1 MKKEK
6 LYVLEQMP
14 ITRSIIHLALPSVL
28 SMLVN
33 ILYNL
38 TDTFFIGKLNDPYQ
52 VAAVSISLPL
62 FTFQMAI
69 AGIFGNGGGSY
80 LSRLLGKKQYQEAHE
95 TATTAIFS
103 SAASSILLAVL
114 GILSIPLFLKAVG
127 ASGMVK
133 APAYDYMFI
142 ILLGT
147 PFIMLKFTLV
157 QLLRAEGAAKAAM
170 AGLFIGTGVNII
182 LDPLFI
188 FVFKMG
194 VTGAAVATVIG
205 QGLGASFYLY
215 YYLSGR
221 SLASPGL
228 KYLCFKLETYR
239 QILYIGIPAS
249 LSQIMMS
256 IGNTISYKLAADYGD
271 HAVAALGVAARV
283 FSIPIFV
290 FIGIS
295 VGVQAL
301 IGYNYGARNY
311 PRMKKAIRTSITI
324 SLWLGAFFTLM
335 FALFPAQLIT
345 AFIKDV
351 KIMEL
356 GTVILEAYVFA
367 IPMAAIGMI
376 LMASLQAMGKA
387 LPALIVALSRQ
398 GIAYI
403 PLIYLLTRLYGFEG
417 LVFALPLADYL
428 TTAVSFGFVW
438 FILRGLKT
446 QGLGPVAERMPET
459 L

>member
-6 LYVLEQMP
+6 LYILEQMP

-52 VAAVSISLPL
+52 MAAVSIALPL

-69 AGIFGNGGGSY
+69 AGIFGIGGGSY
-80 LSRLLGKKQYQEAHE
+80 LSRLLGKKEFQAAHE
-95 TATTAIFS
+95 TATTSIFS
-103 SAASSILLAVL
+103 SAVVSIFLTVI
-114 GILSIPLFLKAVG
+114 GIFSIPLFLKAVG
-127 ASGMVK
+127 ASGNTV

-147 PFIMLKFTLV
+147 PFIMMKFTTI

-170 AGLFIGTGVNII
+170 AGLFIGTGTNIL

-205 QGLGASFYLY
+205 QGLGASFYLC

-221 SLASPGL
+221 SLASPAL
-228 KYLCFKLETYR
+228 KYLRLKAETYK

-256 IGNTISYKLAADYGD
+256 IGNTVSYKLASAYGD
-271 HAVAALGVAARV
+271 HTVAALGVAARV
-283 FSIPIFV
+283 LSIPMFI

-301 IGYNYGARNY
+301 IGFNYGAHNY
-311 PRMKKAIRTSITI
+311 VRMKQAIRTSITI
-324 SLWLGAFFTLM
+324 SLYLGAAFTLM
-335 FALFPAQLIT
+335 FALIPTQLIA
-345 AFIKDV
+345 AFIKDPR
-351 KIMEL
+351 IMEI
-356 GTVILEAYVFA
+356 GTVVLEAYVFA
-367 IPMAAIGMI
+367 IPVAAMGMI
-376 LMASLQAMGKA
+376 LMVSLQAMGKA
-387 LPALIVALSRQ
+387 LPALIVAVSRQ
-398 GIAYI
+398 GIVYI
-403 PLIYLLTRLYGFEG
+403 PLIFLLTRLFGFEG
-417 LVFALPLADYL
+417 LVFALPLADVI
-428 TTAVSFGFVW
+428 TTSVSFGFVW
-438 FILRGLKT
+438 YIVKRLRHL
-446 QGLGPVAERMPET
+446 PVPQPDGQT
-459 L
+459 

>member
-6 LYVLEQMP
+6 LYVLETMP
-14 ITRSIIHLALPSVL
+14 VTQAIIHLALPSVL

-52 VAAVSISLPL
+52 VAAVSIALPL

-80 LSRLLGKKQYQEAHE
+80 LSRLLGKKEYQAAHE
-95 TATTAIFS
+95 TATTAIFT
-103 SAASSILLAVL
+103 SAVASILLGIV

-127 ASGMVK
+127 ASGNVI

-170 AGLFIGTGVNII
+170 AGLFIGTGINII

-205 QGLGASFYLY
+205 QAMGAGFYLY
-215 YYLSGR
+215 YYFSGR

-228 KYLCFKLETYR
+228 KYLCFKAETYR

-256 IGNTISYKLAADYGD
+256 IGNTISYKLAADFGD

-301 IGYNYGARNY
+301 IGYNYGSHNY
-311 PRMKKAIRTSITI
+311 VRMKKAIRTSITI

-335 FALFPAQLIT
+335 FALFPTQLVA
-345 AFIKDV
+345 AFIKDS
-351 KIMEL
+351 KIMKHRDL
-356 GTVILEAYVFA
+356 G
-367 IPMAAIGMI
+367 
-376 LMASLQAMGKA
+376 SLCVCHPDGRHRHDPDGQ
-387 LPALIVALSRQ
+387 PAGHGQSLAGLDCSS
-398 GIAYI
+398 
-403 PLIYLLTRLYGFEG
+403 LTPGHRLYPAHLFTHP
-417 LVFALPLADYL
+417 PL
-428 TTAVSFGFVW
+428 W
-438 FILRGLKT
+438 F
-446 QGLGPVAERMPET
+446 
-459 L
+459 